1 MRFISRRPLEL
12 GRWAM
17 ALALILA
24 VGATA
29 ADSFRE
35 GDKTKAANQDDAKD
49 EPKPAGDS
57 KKRSAEKEAAAK
69 KQRELEGKFKE
80 ALTNATLD
88 GRWYLIK
95 DGELGKERREKY
107 SISTATKI
115 PLVTDGWLILAR
127 VQYGDKDVTLP
138 VPVRVKWAGDTAVIQ
153 VTDAGLPGLGTYTA
167 RVMIYNG
174 YYAGTWFGKGY
185 GGILSGKIVK
195 TEKKK
200 EEEKEKKKETP
211 K

>member
-1 MRFISRRPLEL
+1 MRFISRRPLQL

-29 ADSFRE
+29 ADSFPE
-35 GDKTKAANQDDAKD
+35 GEKTKAANQDDAKD
-49 EPKPAGDS
+49 E
-57 KKRSAEKEAAAK
+57 EAAAK

-95 DGELGKERREKY
+95 DGELGKERKEKY
-107 SISTATKI
+107 SIRSAIKN

-200 EEEKEKKKETP
+200 EEEKEEKKETP

>member
-1 MRFISRRPLEL
+1 MRFISRRPLQL

-29 ADSFRE
+29 ADSFPE

-69 KQRELEGKFKE
+69 KQQLEGKFKE

-88 GRWYLIK
+88 GRWYLINK
-95 DGELGKERREKY
+95 DGELGKERKEKY
-107 SISTATKI
+107 SIRSATKN
-115 PLVTDGWLILAR
+115 PLITDGWLILAR
-127 VQYGDKDVTLP
+127 VQYGNKDVTLP

-195 TEKKK
+195 TEKKENK
-200 EEEKEKKKETP
+200 EEKKKETP

>member
-1 MRFISRRPLEL
+1 MRFISRRPLQL
-12 GRWAM
+12 GRSAM

-49 EPKPAGDS
+49 E
-57 KKRSAEKEAAAK
+57 EAAA

-200 EEEKEKKKETP
+200 EEVKEEKKETP